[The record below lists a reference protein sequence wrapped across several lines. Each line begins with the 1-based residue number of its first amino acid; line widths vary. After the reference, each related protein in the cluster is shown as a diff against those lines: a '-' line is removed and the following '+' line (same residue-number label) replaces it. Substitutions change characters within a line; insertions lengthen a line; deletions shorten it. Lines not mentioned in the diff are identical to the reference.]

1 MSVLKTTITK
11 AAFADTNLLPPE
23 EVIKE
28 AVALNTNCATPTV
41 TIQGDAPRVRIP
53 YVETDPTAGVV
64 AEGAEITQT
73 SAALNEIEIATH
85 KVALTIPITN
95 EALTYTDATK
105 LVSTS
110 AANAVTNRVDAMFL
124 SADAAAGAPAGLA
137 KLDGLTTETVT
148 DLKDLAP
155 ILTVLSKITDNGGE
169 PSALVMRYSV
179 WARLMALTAKDGRP
193 IEIATHKVALTI
205 PITNEALTYT
215 DATKL
220 VSTSAAN
227 AVTNRVDAMFLSAD
241 AAAGAPAGLAKLDG
255 LTTETVTDIKDLSPI
270 LTVLSKITDNGGEPS
285 ALVMR
290 YSVWARL
297 MALTAKDGRP
307 LIAPDVTSSAEPRL
321 FNVPVIFSSYAAADT
336 VLALSAKD
344 VFVSASQV
352 EAAVS
357 KDALFTY
364 DSSVMRLVMRFG
376 YIPSGR
382 VSWR

>member
-1 MSVLKTTITK
+1 MPVFKTTITK
-11 AAFADTNLLPPE
+11 AAFADTNLLPPD

-110 AANAVTNRVDAMFL
+110 AANAVTNKVDAMFL
-124 SADAAAGAPAGLA
+124 SAAADSAAGAPAGLA

-148 DLKDLAP
+148 EL
-155 ILTVLSKITDNGGE
+155 
-169 PSALVMRYSV
+169 
-179 WARLMALTAKDGRP
+179 
-193 IEIATHKVALTI
+193 
-205 PITNEALTYT
+205 
-215 DATKL
+215 
-220 VSTSAAN
+220 
-227 AVTNRVDAMFLSAD
+227 
-241 AAAGAPAGLAKLDG
+241 
-255 LTTETVTDIKDLSPI
+255 KDLSPI
-270 LTVLSKITDNGGEPS
+270 LNVLSAITDHGAEPS

-321 FNVPVIFSSYAAADT
+321 FNVPVFFNSYAAADT

-344 VFVSASQV
+344 VFVSVSQV

-376 YIPSGR
+376 YGLAHPERLGK
-382 VSWR
+382 VVLPAA

>member
-1 MSVLKTTITK
+1 MADAITPSPAIAARMFKTTPTK

-23 EVIKE
+23 EVIRE
-28 AVALNTNCATPTV
+28 AIALNPYCATPTV
-41 TIQGDAPRVRIP
+41 TIHGDAPRVRIP

-110 AANAVTNRVDAMFL
+110 AANAVTNKVDAMFL
-124 SADAAAGAPAGLA
+124 SAAADGTAGAPAGLA

-148 DLKDLAP
+148 EL
-155 ILTVLSKITDNGGE
+155 
-169 PSALVMRYSV
+169 
-179 WARLMALTAKDGRP
+179 
-193 IEIATHKVALTI
+193 
-205 PITNEALTYT
+205 
-215 DATKL
+215 
-220 VSTSAAN
+220 
-227 AVTNRVDAMFLSAD
+227 
-241 AAAGAPAGLAKLDG
+241 
-255 LTTETVTDIKDLSPI
+255 KDLSPI
-270 LTVLSKITDNGGEPS
+270 LTVLSKITDTGGEPS

-321 FNVPVIFSSYAAADT
+321 FNVPVFFNSYAAADT

-344 VFVSASQV
+344 IFVSASQV

-376 YIPSGR
+376 YGLAHPERIGKVVLPAA
-382 VSWR
+382 

>member
-1 MSVLKTTITK
+1 MADTITPKTNIAAQMFKTTQTK
-11 AAFADTNLLPPE
+11 AAFADTNMLQPE
-23 EVIKE
+23 EVIRE
-28 AVALNTNCATPTV
+28 AIALNPYCATPTV

-85 KVALTIPITN
+85 KVALTIPMTN
-95 EALTYTDATK
+95 ESLTYTDATK

-124 SADAAAGAPAGLA
+124 SAAADGTAGTPAGLA
-137 KLDGLTTETVT
+137 QLDGLTTETVT

-155 ILTVLSKITDNGGE
+155 ILTVLSKITD
-169 PSALVMRYSV
+169 
-179 WARLMALTAKDGRP
+179 
-193 IEIATHKVALTI
+193 H
-205 PITNEALTYT
+205 
-215 DATKL
+215 
-220 VSTSAAN
+220 
-227 AVTNRVDAMFLSAD
+227 
-241 AAAGAPAGLAKLDG
+241 
-255 LTTETVTDIKDLSPI
+255 
-270 LTVLSKITDNGGEPS
+270 GGEPS

-321 FNVPVIFSSYAAADT
+321 FNVPVIFNSYAAADT

-344 VFVSASQV
+344 IFVSVSQV

-357 KDALFTY
+357 KDALFTF

-376 YIPSGR
+376 YGLAHPERLGK
-382 VSWR
+382 VVLPAA

>member
-1 MSVLKTTITK
+1 MADTITPSPAIAAQMFKTTPTK

-23 EVIKE
+23 EVIRE
-28 AVALNTNCATPTV
+28 AIALNPYCATPTV
-41 TIQGDAPRVRIP
+41 AIQGDAPRVRIP
-53 YVETDPTAGVV
+53 YVETDPTAGIV

-73 SAALNEIEIATH
+73 SAALNE
-85 KVALTIPITN
+85 
-95 EALTYTDATK
+95 
-105 LVSTS
+105 
-110 AANAVTNRVDAMFL
+110 
-124 SADAAAGAPAGLA
+124 
-137 KLDGLTTETVT
+137 
-148 DLKDLAP
+148 
-155 ILTVLSKITDNGGE
+155 
-169 PSALVMRYSV
+169 
-179 WARLMALTAKDGRP
+179 

-357 KDALFTY
+357 KDALFTF

-376 YIPSGR
+376 YGLAHPERLGK
-382 VSWR
+382 VVLPAA

>member
-1 MSVLKTTITK
+1 MSVFKTTITK

-23 EVIKE
+23 EVIRE
-28 AVALNTNCATPTV
+28 ALALNQYCATPTV

-53 YVETDPTAGVV
+53 YVETDPTAGIV

-110 AANAVTNRVDAMFL
+110 AANAVTNKVDAMFL
-124 SADAAAGAPAGLA
+124 SAAADSAAGTPAGLA
-137 KLDGLTTETVT
+137 QLDGLTTETVT
-148 DLKDLAP
+148 DLKDL
-155 ILTVLSKITDNGGE
+155 
-169 PSALVMRYSV
+169 
-179 WARLMALTAKDGRP
+179 
-193 IEIATHKVALTI
+193 
-205 PITNEALTYT
+205 
-215 DATKL
+215 
-220 VSTSAAN
+220 
-227 AVTNRVDAMFLSAD
+227 
-241 AAAGAPAGLAKLDG
+241 
-255 LTTETVTDIKDLSPI
+255 SPI
-270 LTVLSKITDNGGEPS
+270 LNVLSAITDHGGEPS

-321 FNVPVIFSSYAAADT
+321 FNVPVFFNSYAAADT

-344 VFVSASQV
+344 IFVSASQV

-357 KDALFTY
+357 KDALFTF

-376 YIPSGR
+376 YGLAHPERIGKVVLPAA
-382 VSWR
+382 

>member
-1 MSVLKTTITK
+1 MARRHNDRTHHEHP
-11 AAFADTNLLPPE
+11 DTPIGRRLQLRLETHLLAYNP
-23 EVIKE
+23 
-28 AVALNTNCATPTV
+28 
-41 TIQGDAPRVRIP
+41 
-53 YVETDPTAGVV
+53 
-64 AEGAEITQT
+64 
-73 SAALNEIEIATH
+73 

-137 KLDGLTTETVT
+137 KLDGLTAE
-148 DLKDLAP
+148 
-155 ILTVLSKITDNGGE
+155 N
-169 PSALVMRYSV
+169 
-179 WARLMALTAKDGRP
+179 
-193 IEIATHKVALTI
+193 
-205 PITNEALTYT
+205 
-215 DATKL
+215 
-220 VSTSAAN
+220 
-227 AVTNRVDAMFLSAD
+227 
-241 AAAGAPAGLAKLDG
+241 
-255 LTTETVTDIKDLSPI
+255 VTDIKDLSPI

-357 KDALFTY
+357 KDALFTF

-376 YIPSGR
+376 YGLAHPERLGK
-382 VSWR
+382 VVLPAA

>member
-1 MSVLKTTITK
+1 MADAITPKTNIAAQMFKTTATK
-11 AAFADTNLLPPE
+11 AAFADTNMLPPE
-23 EVIKE
+23 EVIRE
-28 AVALNTNCATPTV
+28 AIALNPYCATPTV
-41 TIQGDAPRVRIP
+41 TINGDAPRVRIP

-110 AANAVTNRVDAMFL
+110 AANAVTNKVDAMFL
-124 SADAAAGAPAGLA
+124 SAAADGTAGTPAGLA
-137 KLDGLTTETVT
+137 QLDGLTTETVT

-155 ILTVLSKITDNGGE
+155 ILTVLSKITD
-169 PSALVMRYSV
+169 
-179 WARLMALTAKDGRP
+179 
-193 IEIATHKVALTI
+193 H
-205 PITNEALTYT
+205 
-215 DATKL
+215 
-220 VSTSAAN
+220 
-227 AVTNRVDAMFLSAD
+227 
-241 AAAGAPAGLAKLDG
+241 
-255 LTTETVTDIKDLSPI
+255 
-270 LTVLSKITDNGGEPS
+270 GGEPS

-321 FNVPVIFSSYAAADT
+321 FNVPVIFNSYAAADT

-344 VFVSASQV
+344 VFVSVSQV

-376 YIPSGR
+376 YGLAHPERLGK
-382 VSWR
+382 VALPAA

>member
-1 MSVLKTTITK
+1 MADTITPSPAIAAQMFKTTPTK

-23 EVIKE
+23 EVIRE
-28 AVALNTNCATPTV
+28 AIALNPYCATPTV
-41 TIQGDAPRVRIP
+41 TINGDAPRVRIP

-110 AANAVTNRVDAMFL
+110 AANAVTNKVDAMFL
-124 SADAAAGAPAGLA
+124 SAAADSAAGTPAGLA

-148 DLKDLAP
+148 DL
-155 ILTVLSKITDNGGE
+155 
-169 PSALVMRYSV
+169 
-179 WARLMALTAKDGRP
+179 
-193 IEIATHKVALTI
+193 
-205 PITNEALTYT
+205 
-215 DATKL
+215 
-220 VSTSAAN
+220 
-227 AVTNRVDAMFLSAD
+227 
-241 AAAGAPAGLAKLDG
+241 
-255 LTTETVTDIKDLSPI
+255 KDLSPI

-376 YIPSGR
+376 YGLAHPERIGKVVLPAA
-382 VSWR
+382 

>member
-1 MSVLKTTITK
+1 MSVFKTTITK

-41 TIQGDAPRVRIP
+41 TIHGDAPRVRIP

-124 SADAAAGAPAGLA
+124 SAAADSAAGTPAGLA
-137 KLDGLTTETVT
+137 QLDGLTTETVT
-148 DLKDLAP
+148 EL
-155 ILTVLSKITDNGGE
+155 
-169 PSALVMRYSV
+169 
-179 WARLMALTAKDGRP
+179 
-193 IEIATHKVALTI
+193 
-205 PITNEALTYT
+205 
-215 DATKL
+215 
-220 VSTSAAN
+220 
-227 AVTNRVDAMFLSAD
+227 
-241 AAAGAPAGLAKLDG
+241 
-255 LTTETVTDIKDLSPI
+255 KDLSPI

-321 FNVPVIFSSYAAADT
+321 FNVPVIFNSYAAADT

-344 VFVSASQV
+344 IFVSASQV
-352 EAAVS
+352 EAATS
-357 KDALFTY
+357 KDALFTF

-376 YIPSGR
+376 YGLAHPERIGKVVLPAA
-382 VSWR
+382 

>member
-1 MSVLKTTITK
+1 MADTITPSPAIAAQMFKTTPTK
-11 AAFADTNLLPPE
+11 AAFADTNLLQPE
-23 EVIKE
+23 EVIRE
-28 AVALNTNCATPTV
+28 AIALNPYCATPTV

-85 KVALTIPITN
+85 KVALTIPMTN
-95 EALTYTDATK
+95 ESLTYTDATQ

-110 AANAVTNRVDAMFL
+110 AANAVTNKVDAMFL

-148 DLKDLAP
+148 DLKDL
-155 ILTVLSKITDNGGE
+155 
-169 PSALVMRYSV
+169 
-179 WARLMALTAKDGRP
+179 
-193 IEIATHKVALTI
+193 
-205 PITNEALTYT
+205 
-215 DATKL
+215 
-220 VSTSAAN
+220 
-227 AVTNRVDAMFLSAD
+227 
-241 AAAGAPAGLAKLDG
+241 
-255 LTTETVTDIKDLSPI
+255 SPI
-270 LTVLSKITDNGGEPS
+270 LNVLSAITDHGAEPS

-321 FNVPVIFSSYAAADT
+321 FNVPVFFNSYAAADT

-357 KDALFTY
+357 KDALFTF

-376 YIPSGR
+376 YGLAHPERIGKVVLPAA
-382 VSWR
+382 

>member
-1 MSVLKTTITK
+1 MADTITPSPAIAAQMFKTTPTK

-23 EVIKE
+23 EVIRE
-28 AVALNTNCATPTV
+28 AIALNPYCATPTV

-53 YVETDPTAGVV
+53 YVETDPTAGIV

-110 AANAVTNRVDAMFL
+110 AANAVTNKVDAMFL

-148 DLKDLAP
+148 DLKDL
-155 ILTVLSKITDNGGE
+155 
-169 PSALVMRYSV
+169 
-179 WARLMALTAKDGRP
+179 
-193 IEIATHKVALTI
+193 
-205 PITNEALTYT
+205 
-215 DATKL
+215 
-220 VSTSAAN
+220 
-227 AVTNRVDAMFLSAD
+227 
-241 AAAGAPAGLAKLDG
+241 
-255 LTTETVTDIKDLSPI
+255 SPI
-270 LTVLSKITDNGGEPS
+270 LNVLSAITDHGAEPS

-321 FNVPVIFSSYAAADT
+321 FNVPVFFNSYAAADT

-376 YIPSGR
+376 YGLAHPERLGK
-382 VSWR
+382 VVLPAA

>member
-1 MSVLKTTITK
+1 MADTITPSPAIAAQMFKTSPTK

-23 EVIKE
+23 EVIRE
-28 AVALNTNCATPTV
+28 AIALNPYCATPTV
-41 TIQGDAPRVRIP
+41 AIQGDAPRVRIP
-53 YVETDPTAGVV
+53 YVETDPTAGIV

-110 AANAVTNRVDAMFL
+110 AANAVTNKVDAMFL
-124 SADAAAGAPAGLA
+124 SADSAAGTPAGLA

-155 ILTVLSKITDNGGE
+155 ILTVLSKITDNGG
-169 PSALVMRYSV
+169 
-179 WARLMALTAKDGRP
+179 D
-193 IEIATHKVALTI
+193 
-205 PITNEALTYT
+205 
-215 DATKL
+215 
-220 VSTSAAN
+220 
-227 AVTNRVDAMFLSAD
+227 
-241 AAAGAPAGLAKLDG
+241 
-255 LTTETVTDIKDLSPI
+255 
-270 LTVLSKITDNGGEPS
+270 PS

-321 FNVPVIFSSYAAADT
+321 FNVPVLFNSYAAADT

-344 VFVSASQV
+344 IFVSASQV

-357 KDALFTY
+357 KDALFTF

-376 YIPSGR
+376 YGLAHPERIGKVVLPAA
-382 VSWR
+382 

>member
-193 IEIATHKVALTI
+193 
-205 PITNEALTYT
+205 
-215 DATKL
+215 
-220 VSTSAAN
+220 
-227 AVTNRVDAMFLSAD
+227 
-241 AAAGAPAGLAKLDG
+241 
-255 LTTETVTDIKDLSPI
+255 
-270 LTVLSKITDNGGEPS
+270 
-285 ALVMR
+285 
-290 YSVWARL
+290 
-297 MALTAKDGRP
+297 

-321 FNVPVIFSSYAAADT
+321 FNVPVFFNSYAAADT

-344 VFVSASQV
+344 IFVSASQV

-357 KDALFTY
+357 KDALFTF

-376 YIPSGR
+376 YGLAHPERIGKVVLPAA
-382 VSWR
+382 

>member
-1 MSVLKTTITK
+1 MADTITPSPAIAAQMFKTTPTK

-23 EVIKE
+23 EVIRE
-28 AVALNTNCATPTV
+28 AIALNPYCATPTV
-41 TIQGDAPRVRIP
+41 AIQGDAPRVRIP
-53 YVETDPTAGVV
+53 YVETDPTAGIV

-73 SAALNEIEIATH
+73 SAALNE
-85 KVALTIPITN
+85 
-95 EALTYTDATK
+95 
-105 LVSTS
+105 
-110 AANAVTNRVDAMFL
+110 
-124 SADAAAGAPAGLA
+124 
-137 KLDGLTTETVT
+137 
-148 DLKDLAP
+148 
-155 ILTVLSKITDNGGE
+155 
-169 PSALVMRYSV
+169 
-179 WARLMALTAKDGRP
+179 

-376 YIPSGR
+376 YGLAHPERIGKVVLPAA
-382 VSWR
+382 

>member
-1 MSVLKTTITK
+1 MADAITPSPAIAAQMFKTTPTK

-23 EVIKE
+23 EVIRE
-28 AVALNTNCATPTV
+28 AIALNPYCATPTV
-41 TIQGDAPRVRIP
+41 TINGDAPRVRIP

-110 AANAVTNRVDAMFL
+110 AANAVTNKVDAMFL

-137 KLDGLTTETVT
+137 KLDGLTTETVAE
-148 DLKDLAP
+148 LKD
-155 ILTVLSKITDNGGE
+155 
-169 PSALVMRYSV
+169 M
-179 WARLMALTAKDGRP
+179 
-193 IEIATHKVALTI
+193 
-205 PITNEALTYT
+205 
-215 DATKL
+215 
-220 VSTSAAN
+220 
-227 AVTNRVDAMFLSAD
+227 
-241 AAAGAPAGLAKLDG
+241 
-255 LTTETVTDIKDLSPI
+255 SPI

-321 FNVPVIFSSYAAADT
+321 FNVPVFFNSYAAADT

-344 VFVSASQV
+344 IFVSASQV

-376 YIPSGR
+376 YGLAHPERLGK
-382 VSWR
+382 VVLPAA

>member
-1 MSVLKTTITK
+1 MSVFKTTITK

-41 TIQGDAPRVRIP
+41 TIHGDAPRVRIP

-110 AANAVTNRVDAMFL
+110 AANAVTNKVDAMFL
-124 SADAAAGAPAGLA
+124 SAAADEAAGAPAGLA

-148 DLKDLAP
+148 DL
-155 ILTVLSKITDNGGE
+155 
-169 PSALVMRYSV
+169 
-179 WARLMALTAKDGRP
+179 
-193 IEIATHKVALTI
+193 
-205 PITNEALTYT
+205 
-215 DATKL
+215 
-220 VSTSAAN
+220 
-227 AVTNRVDAMFLSAD
+227 
-241 AAAGAPAGLAKLDG
+241 
-255 LTTETVTDIKDLSPI
+255 KDLSPI

-321 FNVPVIFSSYAAADT
+321 FNVPVFFNSYAAADT

-344 VFVSASQV
+344 IFVSASQV
-352 EAAVS
+352 EAATS
-357 KDALFTY
+357 KDALFTF

-376 YIPSGR
+376 YGLAHPER
-382 VSWR
+382 VGKVVLPAA

>member
-1 MSVLKTTITK
+1 MADAITPKTNIAAQMFKTTPTK

-23 EVIKE
+23 EVIRE
-28 AVALNTNCATPTV
+28 AIALNPYCATPTV

-110 AANAVTNRVDAMFL
+110 AANAVTNKVDAMFL

-148 DLKDLAP
+148 EL
-155 ILTVLSKITDNGGE
+155 
-169 PSALVMRYSV
+169 
-179 WARLMALTAKDGRP
+179 
-193 IEIATHKVALTI
+193 
-205 PITNEALTYT
+205 
-215 DATKL
+215 
-220 VSTSAAN
+220 
-227 AVTNRVDAMFLSAD
+227 
-241 AAAGAPAGLAKLDG
+241 
-255 LTTETVTDIKDLSPI
+255 KDLSPI

-321 FNVPVIFSSYAAADT
+321 FNVPVFFNSYAAADT

-344 VFVSASQV
+344 IFVSASQV

-357 KDALFTY
+357 QDALFTY

-376 YIPSGR
+376 YGLAHPERLGK
-382 VSWR
+382 VVLPAA

>member
-1 MSVLKTTITK
+1 MADAITPKTNIAAQMFKTTPTK

-23 EVIKE
+23 EVIRE
-28 AVALNTNCATPTV
+28 AIALNPYCATPTV

-85 KVALTIPITN
+85 KVALTIPMTN
-95 EALTYTDATK
+95 ESLTYTDATQ

-124 SADAAAGAPAGLA
+124 SAAADGTAGTPAGLA
-137 KLDGLTTETVT
+137 QLDGLTTETVT

-155 ILTVLSKITDNGGE
+155 ILNVLSKITD
-169 PSALVMRYSV
+169 
-179 WARLMALTAKDGRP
+179 
-193 IEIATHKVALTI
+193 H
-205 PITNEALTYT
+205 
-215 DATKL
+215 
-220 VSTSAAN
+220 
-227 AVTNRVDAMFLSAD
+227 
-241 AAAGAPAGLAKLDG
+241 
-255 LTTETVTDIKDLSPI
+255 
-270 LTVLSKITDNGGEPS
+270 GGEPS

-344 VFVSASQV
+344 VFVSVSQV

-376 YIPSGR
+376 YGLAHPERLGK
-382 VSWR
+382 VVLPAA

>member
-1 MSVLKTTITK
+1 MADAITPKTNIAAQMFRTTPTK
-11 AAFADTNLLPPE
+11 AAFADTNMLQPE
-23 EVIKE
+23 EVIRE
-28 AVALNTNCATPTV
+28 AIALNPYCATPTV

-85 KVALTIPITN
+85 KVALTIPMTN
-95 EALTYTDATK
+95 ESLTYTDATQ

-124 SADAAAGAPAGLA
+124 SAAADGTAGTPAGLA
-137 KLDGLTTETVT
+137 QLDGLTTETVT
-148 DLKDLAP
+148 EL
-155 ILTVLSKITDNGGE
+155 
-169 PSALVMRYSV
+169 
-179 WARLMALTAKDGRP
+179 
-193 IEIATHKVALTI
+193 
-205 PITNEALTYT
+205 
-215 DATKL
+215 
-220 VSTSAAN
+220 
-227 AVTNRVDAMFLSAD
+227 
-241 AAAGAPAGLAKLDG
+241 
-255 LTTETVTDIKDLSPI
+255 KDLSPI
-270 LTVLSKITDNGGEPS
+270 LTVLSKITDHGGEPS

-321 FNVPVIFSSYAAADT
+321 FNVPVFFNSYAAADT

-344 VFVSASQV
+344 VFVSVSQV

-357 KDALFTY
+357 KDALFTF

-376 YIPSGR
+376 YGLAHPERLGK
-382 VSWR
+382 VVLPAA

>member
-1 MSVLKTTITK
+1 MADAITPKTNIAAQMFKTTATK
-11 AAFADTNLLPPE
+11 AAFADTNMLPPE
-23 EVIKE
+23 EVIRE
-28 AVALNTNCATPTV
+28 AIALNPYCATPTV
-41 TIQGDAPRVRIP
+41 TINGDAPRVRIP

-85 KVALTIPITN
+85 KVALTIPMTN
-95 EALTYTDATK
+95 ESLTYTDATQ

-124 SADAAAGAPAGLA
+124 SAAADGTAGTPAGLA
-137 KLDGLTTETVT
+137 QLDGLTTETVT

-155 ILTVLSKITDNGGE
+155 ILNVLSKITD
-169 PSALVMRYSV
+169 
-179 WARLMALTAKDGRP
+179 
-193 IEIATHKVALTI
+193 H
-205 PITNEALTYT
+205 
-215 DATKL
+215 
-220 VSTSAAN
+220 
-227 AVTNRVDAMFLSAD
+227 
-241 AAAGAPAGLAKLDG
+241 
-255 LTTETVTDIKDLSPI
+255 
-270 LTVLSKITDNGGEPS
+270 GGEPS

-344 VFVSASQV
+344 VFVSVSQV

-376 YIPSGR
+376 YGLAHPERLGK
-382 VSWR
+382 VVLPAA

>member
-1 MSVLKTTITK
+1 MADAITPKTNIAAQMFKTTPTK

-23 EVIKE
+23 EVIRE
-28 AVALNTNCATPTV
+28 AIALNPYCATPTV

-85 KVALTIPITN
+85 KVALTIPMTN
-95 EALTYTDATK
+95 ESLTYTDATQ

-124 SADAAAGAPAGLA
+124 SAAADGTAGTPAGLA
-137 KLDGLTTETVT
+137 QLDGLTTETVT

-155 ILTVLSKITDNGGE
+155 ILNVLSKITDHGGE

-193 IEIATHKVALTI
+193 LIAPDV
-205 PITNEALTYT
+205 
-215 DATKL
+215 
-220 VSTSAAN
+220 TS
-227 AVTNRVDAMFLSAD
+227 SAEPRLFNVPVIFSSY
-241 AAAGAPAGLAKLDG
+241 AAA
-255 LTTETVTDIKDLSPI
+255 
-270 LTVLSKITDNGGEPS
+270 
-285 ALVMR
+285 VMR

-344 VFVSASQV
+344 VFVSVSQV

-376 YIPSGR
+376 YGLAHPERLGK
-382 VSWR
+382 VVLPAA